1 MGQKSAPAAFEQVY
15 VLGLDADGKPLGA
28 RFSILKDS
36 IVSAAMDMNCRVL
49 IRQPAEVC
57 ALASQLPV
65 GQVLGSG
72 KVVTLFLPNIR
83 LELYTAIMN
92 AERLAAQQDNL
103 RVAGALL
110 RTIH

>member
-1 MGQKSAPAAFEQVY
+1 
-15 VLGLDADGKPLGA
+15 
-28 RFSILKDS
+28 
-36 IVSAAMDMNCRVL
+36 MDMNCRVL

-57 ALASQLPV
+57 AVAGKLPV
-65 GQVLGSG
+65 GHVFGSG
-72 KVVTLFLPNIR
+72 KVVTLLLPNIR
-83 LELYTAIMN
+83 RELYVAILQ

>member
-15 VLGLDADGKPLGA
+15 VLGLDHDGNPRGA
-28 RFSILKDS
+28 RFAILRDS

-57 ALASQLPV
+57 ALASKLPV
-65 GQVLGSG
+65 GHVLGSG
-72 KVVTLFLPNIR
+72 KVVRLFLPDIR
-83 LELYTAIMN
+83 RELYTAILKT
-92 AERLAAQQDNL
+92 ERLAAQQDNL